1 MEGPLYEVCKKKQ
14 KYSTSVDL
22 KLQQRILNKTGYC
35 HIYVKSNE
43 LQRTL

>member
-1 MEGPLYEVCKKKQ
+1 MEGPLYKVCKKKQ

-22 KLQQRILNKTGYC
+22 KVQQRIYIKTGYC